1 MLRVIGIDPGT
12 VTIDACGLEDGRMFL
27 DRSVPTA
34 EALADPARFVG
45 LLEAAGPVD
54 CIAGP
59 SGYGLPLTRVQE
71 ATEEDLRLAFL
82 AAEGEPGG
90 IGGLRA
96 LARALARSTLPVFF
110 TPGVIHLPSV
120 PAHRKVN
127 RVDMGT
133 AEKVCAA
140 ALAIDEQ
147 ARRTGRSVR
156 EVSFVLLELGGA
168 FTAALAV
175 ADGQIV
181 DGVGGSAGP
190 LGFRGPGALDGEV
203 AFLAG
208 SVPKS
213 LLFDGGAAAV
223 AGWDGGPGSPDAL
236 GNPRTARERIAREAF
251 VEGAVKTVRF
261 LRASVP
267 APRPRVMATRVLI
280 AGVSTRGFAESAA
293 RAGYHVV
300 AVDGFGDL
308 DLRAWAAT
316 VLVARPKGGTRF
328 SVGAALRAA
337 RGVSRDVVTYVASFE
352 NHPAAVGALARRG
365 TLWGNPPAVLRRVR
379 DPVRLARALSAHGL
393 PAPAVRLSAPRGPSR
408 GRWLLKSRASG
419 GGSGIVPWRGRAV
432 PAGSYLQQ
440 RIAGAPGSIVFAAD
454 GRRAVPLGVSRLL
467 AGDRAFG
474 ASGFRYCGNILS
486 DADHRVR
493 DIAGRIA
500 TAVTREFGLVGV
512 NGIDFVARGGV
523 PYPLEVNPRY
533 TASLELVE
541 RAHGLS

>member
-1 MLRVIGIDPGT
+1 MPRVIGIDPGT

-96 LARALARSTLPVFF
+96 LARALARSALPVFF

-267 APRPRVMATRVLI
+267 APRVGLAGWRPACSSPAFRRVGSPNRPR
-280 AGVSTRGFAESAA
+280 GRGITSSPWTASAISICA
-293 RAGYHVV
+293 PGRRRSWSRGRRGGLAS
-300 AVDGFGDL
+300 
-308 DLRAWAAT
+308 AWA
-316 VLVARPKGGTRF
+316 RRCG
-328 SVGAALRAA
+328 LRAA
-337 RGVSRDVVTYVASFE
+337 SRVTS
-352 NHPAAVGALARRG
+352 
-365 TLWGNPPAVLRRVR
+365 
-379 DPVRLARALSAHGL
+379 
-393 PAPAVRLSAPRGPSR
+393 
-408 GRWLLKSRASG
+408 
-419 GGSGIVPWRGRAV
+419 
-432 PAGSYLQQ
+432 
-440 RIAGAPGSIVFAAD
+440 
-454 GRRAVPLGVSRLL
+454 
-467 AGDRAFG
+467 
-474 ASGFRYCGNILS
+474 
-486 DADHRVR
+486 
-493 DIAGRIA
+493 
-500 TAVTREFGLVGV
+500 
-512 NGIDFVARGGV
+512 
-523 PYPLEVNPRY
+523 
-533 TASLELVE
+533 
-541 RAHGLS
+541 